1 MDSSVSN
8 RFDIFEIYRR
18 YCDITSGNEHAGSRE
33 ALAQLLEVVQS
44 RVQKSGRIIIYDDL
58 SGLMLRLNFMVDSC
72 EFTRFYDFVFF
83 VCRENAQKNIT
94 VSHAI
99 AAWKLVL
106 DGRFR
111 LLKQWC
117 EFVEKNQRH
126 NISEDT
132 WQQVLAF
139 SRCVHED
146 LEGYDPKGA
155 WPVLIDDFV
164 EHMYRI
170 TPSNGCCSLRLG
182 CNCGELE
189 VQPCISDD
197 SLHGLKVFAGAKR
210 KSFMEFD
217 KEDVSK
223 YLCLNSSNL
232 KHSLNSKRSRT
243 SYVDPPAND
252 AEDCMEIVKNN
263 SSPLGSSSNSQCAV
277 EGSLS
282 KGFAGLLSTGSC
294 LQF

>member
-58 SGLMLRLNFMVDSC
+58 SGLMLRLNFM
-72 EFTRFYDFVFF
+72 
-83 VCRENAQKNIT
+83 
-94 VSHAI
+94 
-99 AAWKLVL
+99 
-106 DGRFR
+106 
-111 LLKQWC
+111 
-117 EFVEKNQRH
+117 KNQRH